1 MNAFERNEKA
11 LDILSKGKFLQAQQL
26 FFENA
31 RMAPSHETY
40 NNLGWY
46 LFTEGLECKNGKVR
60 NAEKLGTYYLQ
71 KAESIRHTSVNL
83 NNIAYVM
90 EIQRNLAYCQTGVE
104 SRDICRAAYEY
115 TEKAL
120 QLKYSNEAE
129 YNRLRFLYLCDSRST
144 EVLSG
149 LEKLSGQFDEPDC
162 IEFLLNVLCIHARLH
177 ECLERLAQYRD
188 KLDEL
193 CLMSLYCI
201 CGEYEKGAGL
211 CGRIYEKY
219 ALRPVDIAMLADCLI
234 RSGQPEKA
242 LTLKQAW
249 QEDAAPE
256 TKKAAQAFCREADR
270 IFDSAA
276 YRAELIQGY
285 RFRPPVI
292 PLCGYFGCKR
302 HGTPAVEE
310 H

>member
-1 MNAFERNEKA
+1 
-11 LDILSKGKFLQAQQL
+11 
-26 FFENA
+26 
-31 RMAPSHETY
+31 
-40 NNLGWY
+40 
-46 LFTEGLECKNGKVR
+46 
-60 NAEKLGTYYLQ
+60 
-71 KAESIRHTSVNL
+71 
-83 NNIAYVM
+83 
-90 EIQRNLAYCQTGVE
+90 
-104 SRDICRAAYEY
+104 
-115 TEKAL
+115 
-120 QLKYSNEAE
+120 
-129 YNRLRFLYLCDSRST
+129 
-144 EVLSG
+144 
-149 LEKLSGQFDEPDC
+149 
-162 IEFLLNVLCIHARLH
+162 
-177 ECLERLAQYRD
+177 
-188 KLDEL
+188 
-193 CLMSLYCI
+193 MSLYCI

-219 ALRPVDIAMLADCLI
+219 TLRPVDIAMLADCLI
-234 RSGQPEKA
+234 RSGQSEKA

-285 RFRPPVI
+285 RFRPTVI